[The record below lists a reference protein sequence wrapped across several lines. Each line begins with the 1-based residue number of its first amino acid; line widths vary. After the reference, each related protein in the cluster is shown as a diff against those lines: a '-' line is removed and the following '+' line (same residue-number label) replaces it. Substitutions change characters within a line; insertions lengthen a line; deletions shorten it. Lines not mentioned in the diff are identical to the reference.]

1 MVWNY
6 DYPPASSRRSSRP
19 SRSSDDSE
27 PLLSGSLRQ
36 RGQWILNAL
45 DEEESDPNSAVSG
58 VGDDLYQIMEELAP
72 GLIESTM
79 NETFETP
86 RELARPPRDRLSYL
100 RNLIHSESNRSTE
113 DATTRAL
120 EALNQ
125 EIEEHNQH
133 DQARGSGRPERAPG
147 QLRPVGFHRRILDPT
162 NPGRMPSNFQPA
174 PSAQE
179 PSPTNRLIR
188 RRSFRPNFREIS
200 DTIPTPSLMPQ
211 PTQTNRDERRER
223 GMMKRRKLD
232 TDDNREGIR
241 GFNYGQYGQVVPG
254 ALKMEIASCDE
265 GAHNTDGL
273 SIPQNIQNI
282 LRNDRAVY
290 RTKVDRCNLILRHQ
304 GEAPF
309 CLKKLVIKAPRRSGC
324 NSLIQEG
331 MVFVSM
337 ASDELLARTAQYQM
351 QNSGVYRRQNRRRTR
366 VLPSQEYLNSYR
378 PPLQSLGRNV
388 PTGPNSQSTTDIE
401 NTGRN
406 ANDRQTEFRVTTDYN
421 ENSEDSVF
429 LGREDDEGPSIA
441 ELERIQEEDLFDS
454 GSEDGIS
461 DDDNDEEE
469 EEDGEEEED
478 DDNEGD
484 EDNEDERGLN
494 IMSRRRRE
502 LQRQDQPSLID
513 PIPPPPTGGPGGAS
527 GSEILKPHARFFIDR
542 NRSMVSIKFDPPP
555 SGRFILI
562 KLWRSQ
568 NADNLDIE
576 SIIAH
581 GYAGPRFFPSGGFR

>member
-1 MVWNY
+1 
-6 DYPPASSRRSSRP
+6 
-19 SRSSDDSE
+19 
-27 PLLSGSLRQ
+27 
-36 RGQWILNAL
+36 
-45 DEEESDPNSAVSG
+45 
-58 VGDDLYQIMEELAP
+58 
-72 GLIESTM
+72 
-79 NETFETP
+79 
-86 RELARPPRDRLSYL
+86 
-100 RNLIHSESNRSTE
+100 
-113 DATTRAL
+113 
-120 EALNQ
+120 
-125 EIEEHNQH
+125 
-133 DQARGSGRPERAPG
+133 
-147 QLRPVGFHRRILDPT
+147 
-162 NPGRMPSNFQPA
+162 
-174 PSAQE
+174 
-179 PSPTNRLIR
+179 
-188 RRSFRPNFREIS
+188 
-200 DTIPTPSLMPQ
+200 
-211 PTQTNRDERRER
+211 
-223 GMMKRRKLD
+223 
-232 TDDNREGIR
+232 
-241 GFNYGQYGQVVPG
+241 
-254 ALKMEIASCDE
+254 
-265 GAHNTDGL
+265 
-273 SIPQNIQNI
+273 
-282 LRNDRAVY
+282 
-290 RTKVDRCNLILRHQ
+290 
-304 GEAPF
+304 
-309 CLKKLVIKAPRRSGC
+309 
-324 NSLIQEG
+324 
-331 MVFVSM
+331 M

-351 QNSGVYRRQNRRRTR
+351 QNSGVYRHQNRRRTR

-378 PPLQSLGRNV
+378 PPLQSLERNV

-429 LGREDDEGPSIA
+429 LGHEDDEGPSIA

-469 EEDGEEEED
+469 EEDGEEEEEEED

-494 IMSRRRRE
+494 IVSRRRRE